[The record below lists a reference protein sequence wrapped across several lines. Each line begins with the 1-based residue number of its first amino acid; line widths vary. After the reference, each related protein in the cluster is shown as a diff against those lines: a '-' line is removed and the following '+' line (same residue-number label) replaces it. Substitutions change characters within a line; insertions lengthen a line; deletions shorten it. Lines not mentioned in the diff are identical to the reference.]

1 MDGRNE
7 CRRLTACVCTASGE
21 QVALNALELAVNA
34 ALSAPPSA
42 NAGAAAAAATVTV
55 TAAVKVTVDGVK
67 QALQKTHVLCEC
79 CLLRLFDLAI

>member
-1 MDGRNE
+1 MPLANR
-7 CRRLTACVCTASGE
+7 ACVGRI

-42 NAGAAAAAATVTV
+42 NGGGANAGAATAAAVT
-55 TAAVKVTVDGVK
+55 VTVDGVK

>member
-1 MDGRNE
+1 M
-7 CRRLTACVCTASGE
+7 SGE

-42 NAGAAAAAATVTV
+42 NAGAATAAAVT
-55 TAAVKVTVDGVK
+55 VTVDGVK

-79 CLLRLFDLAI
+79 GLLRPCLI